1 MVVTQ
6 AAAPNFYDG
15 YDKANLGGIG
25 SVAIS
30 AQAERPEY
38 IYIYIYIIYINI
50 FTYMGTLYERP
61 RAGVLTPLGLPCPDP
76 RGGGTFVGEYA
87 AHIHR

>member
-15 YDKANLGGIG
+15 YDDTNAKANLGGIG

-38 IYIYIYIIYINI
+38 I
-50 FTYMGTLYERP
+50 
-61 RAGVLTPLGLPCPDP
+61 
-76 RGGGTFVGEYA
+76 
-87 AHIHR
+87 